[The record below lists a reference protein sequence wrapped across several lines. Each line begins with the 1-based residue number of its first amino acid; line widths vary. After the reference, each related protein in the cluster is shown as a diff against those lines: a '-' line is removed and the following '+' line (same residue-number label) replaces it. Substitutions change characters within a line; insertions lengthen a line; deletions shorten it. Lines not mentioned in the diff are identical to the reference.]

1 MCENLGIEALNE
13 FVSERHRLPSRQAL
27 MALFFGALAHAEVVF
42 VNLRNLTM
50 QMSFAAERPSGQKNE
65 KNEVG
70 EVE

>member
-1 MCENLGIEALNE
+1 
-13 FVSERHRLPSRQAL
+13 